1 MTNITPSVLLNNG
14 IDMPQLGL
22 GVWQTADGT
31 EVELAV
37 KSALEAGYRLI
48 DTAALYGNERGVG
61 KAIRESGIPR
71 EEIFITTKLWNSA
84 QGDEQ
89 TVRAAFTDSLEKL
102 GLDYID
108 LYLIHWPMPDKD
120 LYVETWKTLEKLH
133 HEGKIRAI
141 GVSNFMPEHLEKLLA
156 SATVVPAVNQ
166 IELHPYLPQH
176 ETRVFCEQHN
186 IAVESWSPIGGSRG
200 NLLENKTVVSI
211 AEAHKKS
218 PAQIII
224 RWHIQHGLIVIPKSV
239 HPERIAQNIDVFD
252 FELTDTEMQ
261 QLALLENGT
270 RMGPNPATMN
280 NA

>member
-1 MTNITPSVLLNNG
+1 MTTITPSVLLNNG

-22 GVWQTADGT
+22 GVWQTADGA

-37 KSALEAGYRLI
+37 TSALENGYRLI

-71 EEIFITTKLWNSA
+71 EEIFITTKLWNSD

-108 LYLIHWPMPDKD
+108 LYLIHWPMPDKE

-200 NLLENKTVVSI
+200 NLLENQTVVSI
-211 AEAHKKS
+211 ADAHKKS
-218 PAQIII
+218 PAQVII